1 MPGHIIIKLFKICD
15 KEETF
20 KAARGT
26 KTKTTDFLSKIKQSR
41 WPWMTIFKALKEIT
55 TLGQPTLFYAV
66 KISFENEGGNEAV
79 FRHMQADR
87 IHHHQ
92 TYCSMWNVKGSP
104 PGKRKIIPNGNLDLH
119 RGMKSNR
126 NDNTLEIYVRF
137 CYYLNLFKR

>member
-1 MPGHIIIKLFKICD
+1 M
-15 KEETF
+15 
-20 KAARGT
+20 
-26 KTKTTDFLSKIKQSR
+26 KQSR
-41 WPWMTIFKALKEIT
+41 WPWMNIFKALKEIT
-55 TLGQPTLFYAV
+55 ILGQPILFYSV
-66 KISFENEGGNEAV
+66 KIPFENEGGNEAV

-104 PGKRKIIPNGNLDLH
+104 PGKRKIIPNGSLDLH